1 MTVVVGILNKRG
13 ASIAADSA
21 TTNYV
26 GIKSKS
32 GKVEK
37 QEIKINNSG
46 NKMLRLSDNMPVGV
60 MIVNTAYIL
69 NMPWDVIIRWYRKKR
84 GKESFPTVEAMV
96 IDFLEFVPQQEF
108 FMANSL
114 FVKWNY
120 ETELVF
126 TGYGVEQKYPQ
137 LIHVTI
143 KGAQNGKLNYD
154 SKDFEII
161 SISDDHP
168 SDILYFGQTDIT
180 ATLTEDL
187 SENEENQELCEGMM
201 NIFLEKKRELA
212 DRGLIDELDLRL
224 PDCYGAIKS
233 VFNARHRNMRQKWY
247 DTVKDYSLQ
256 EMASLAETLIK
267 ATEVH
272 RSITFQQESV
282 GGLVDLAVITR
293 EDGFQWLNRK
303 SWYEP
308 SKGGQYGK
316 FGI

>member
-1 MTVVVGILNKRG
+1 MTVVVGVLNRRG

-21 TTNYV
+21 TTIFVDNKNSDGRTDYQ
-26 GIKSKS
+26 KT
-32 GKVEK
+32 
-37 QEIKINNSG
+37 KIVNSG
-46 NKMLRLSDNMPVGV
+46 NKMLRLSDVMPIGV

-69 NMPWDVIIRWYRKKR
+69 NIPWDVIIRWYRKKK
-84 GKESFPTVEAMV
+84 GYELFPTVEA
-96 IDFLEFVPQQEF
+96 IAKDFLDFVPQQDF
-108 FMANSL
+108 FMMNSL
-114 FVKWNY
+114 VMKWDY

-126 TGYGVEQKYPQ
+126 TGYGKEQKYPQ
-137 LIHVTI
+137 LVHITI
-143 KGAQNGKLNYD
+143 KGVRNGKLKIDPQDINVYTITD
-154 SKDFEII
+154 E
-161 SISDDHP
+161 HP

-187 SENEENQELCEGMM
+187 IEDEDNKELCEGMIR
-201 NIFLEKKRELA
+201 IFLEKRRELA
-212 DRGLIDELDLRL
+212 ERGLIDDLDLSI

-233 VFNARHRNMRQKWY
+233 AFNERHRNMRQKWY

-267 ATEVH
+267 ATELH
-272 RSITFQQESV
+272 RNIMFKEETV
-282 GGLVDLAVITR
+282 GGLIDLAVISR

>member
-1 MTVVVGILNKRG
+1 MTVVVGVLNKRG

-26 GIKSKS
+26 GIKSS
-32 GKVEK
+32 NGEIDN

-60 MIVNTAYIL
+60 MVVNTAYIL
-69 NMPWDVIIRWYRKKR
+69 NIPWDVIIRWYRKKR
-84 GKESFPTVEAMV
+84 GNESFPTVEAMV
-96 IDFLEFVPQQEF
+96 IDFLKFVPQQEF
-108 FMANSL
+108 FIANSL

-126 TGYGVEQKYPQ
+126 TGYGNEQKYPQ

-143 KGAQNGKLNYD
+143 KGVENGELKYNT
-154 SKDFEII
+154 KDFEII

-168 SDILYFGQTDIT
+168 SDILYFGQIDIT

-187 SENEENQELCEGMM
+187 SENEENKELCEGTMK
-201 NIFLEKKRELA
+201 IFYNMGRELVNT
-212 DRGLIDELDLRL
+212 GLIDEFDLKL

-233 VFNARHRNMRQKWY
+233 AFNTRHRNMRQKWY

-267 ATEVH
+267 ATELH